1 MNIKQWSLT
10 VSGLIALFLVVLI
23 FIQTNPNC
31 YNSPKCNELMNPV
44 LEYRENLGVLIVTF
58 FVFFFFSCIT
68 YFIRKEVFRIW
79 LVLGLIYVPVS
90 IIWSFNTPSY
100 DNAVLGN
107 SPSLMSI
114 LIAVPFIILSI
125 LVIIVSHFYYKG
137 KKEK

>member
-1 MNIKQWSLT
+1 
-10 VSGLIALFLVVLI
+10 
-23 FIQTNPNC
+23 
-31 YNSPKCNELMNPV
+31 MNPV